1 MTFHADRRRRTRPKR
16 TSRVATV
23 SAVLTVVATVL
34 TSIVGAGAASAEPSR
49 IVYNTPVDDQEVTLT
64 VHSASMDKYI
74 PVTVLLPRNR
84 TRPSPTLYLLNGA
97 GGGEDGAQWDKR
109 TDYKRYF
116 AKENAYVV
124 TPIGGAFSYYTDWQ
138 RDDPELGR
146 NKWATFLTKE
156 LPPLIDSTFNTS
168 KVRGIAGISMSGTSV
183 LGLAIGA
190 PKLYRAVAGFSGCAR
205 TSDPLGQEYIK
216 TVIGLRGGADVTN
229 MWGPL
234 DGPGWKRND
243 PYLNAGKLR
252 GTGTK
257 VYLTA
262 GTGIPGPYDR
272 FDNPRVEGSPLV
284 FADLIIQGGLIEAA
298 VNKCTREVAARLRQL
313 KVPLDVRLRPT
324 GTHSWDYWESDLR
337 ATWPKLR
344 VDLGA

>member
-1 MTFHADRRRRTRPKR
+1 MTFHTARPR
-16 TSRVATV
+16 PHQPGRSSLTAVVTAL
-23 SAVLTVVATVL
+23 SAVFTTVL
-34 TSIVGAGAASAEPSR
+34 AVIAGAGAAAAAPSH
-49 IVYNTPVDDQEVTLT
+49 IVYNTKVDDQQVTLI
-64 VHSASMDKYI
+64 VYSASMDKNI
-74 PVTVLLPRNR
+74 PVTVLVPRNR
-84 TRPSPTLYLLNGA
+84 NRPSPTLYLLNGA
-97 GGGEDGAQWDKR
+97 GGGEDGAQWDQR
-109 TDYKRYF
+109 TKYKQYF
-116 AKENAYVV
+116 AKENVYVV

-138 RDDPELGR
+138 KDDPQLGR
-146 NKWATFLTKE
+146 NKWTTFLTKE
-156 LPPLIDSTFNTS
+156 LPPLIESTFNTS
-168 KVRGIAGISMSGTSV
+168 KVRGIAGISMAGTSV
-183 LGLAIGA
+183 LGLAISA
-190 PKLYRAVAGFSGCAR
+190 PRLYRAVAGFSGCAR

-234 DGPGWKRND
+234 DGPGWKAND

-262 GTGIPGPYDR
+262 GTGLPGPYDR

-284 FADLIIQGGLIEAA
+284 FADLIVQGGLIEAA
-298 VNKCTREVAARLRQL
+298 VNKCTREVAARLRSL
-313 KVPLDVRLRPT
+313 KVPLDLRLRPN
-324 GTHSWDYWESDLR
+324 GTHSWDYWESDLK